1 MDWTTLVDLRTV
13 AAFSEG
19 NPMLSLSDTTA
30 YAIKALSFLG
40 SREAG
45 PVLVQEI
52 ARATGVPAPYLAK
65 IMRKLRLAGI
75 VTAKRGY
82 RGGVQL
88 ARPAE
93 RVTLREVGEAI
104 EGPDLIG
111 GCLLGY
117 KFCED
122 LTECPTRAFW
132 SRTGPAIRAELQ
144 RITLADVLA
153 LQNSRAK
160 ARAAQA
166 SPAPARQRK
175 PRAGVR
181 R

>member
-1 MDWTTLVDLRTV
+1 
-13 AAFSEG
+13 
-19 NPMLSLSDTTA
+19 MLSLSDTTA

-40 SREAG
+40 SRDGG

-104 EGPDLIG
+104 EGPDLVG
-111 GCLLGY
+111 DCLLGH

-132 SRTGPAIRAELQ
+132 SRTGPTISAELQ
-144 RITLADVLA
+144 RITLSDVLG

-160 ARAAQA
+160 ARTAEVANT
-166 SPAPARQRK
+166 PPPKRK
-175 PRAGVR
+175 SGAGVPR
-181 R
+181 